1 MFIGPQLQPRSPA
14 CWSEAI
20 NLHFS
25 SLINQKKRSEPL
37 KRDSYVT
44 KKSTFFFF
52 VCFIHTHLFGL
63 ISNEPL
69 FILTLM
75 DFVSI
80 NVHLLIGW
88 TKKRVMKSCLCPQ
101 LSLPRPLPAGQ
112 AEEVGQR
119 LIESGSLW
127 PLPLMALGPVRFD
140 VKLFHSNNHFH
151 SGIISQSKDLTTFW
165 PQWSVWC
172 HFL

>member
-1 MFIGPQLQPRSPA
+1 MKAGLIHYK
-14 CWSEAI
+14 
-20 NLHFS
+20 NL
-25 SLINQKKRSEPL
+25 LL
-37 KRDSYVT
+37 
-44 KKSTFFFF
+44 FF
-52 VCFIHTHLFGL
+52 VFIHTHLFGL

-88 TKKRVMKSCLCPQ
+88 TKKRVMKSCLWPWRCPR

-119 LIESGSLW
+119 LIETGSLW
-127 PLPLMALGPVRFD
+127 PRPLMALGPVRFH
-140 VKLFHSNNHFH
+140 VRLFHSNNHFH
-151 SGIISQSKDLTTFW
+151 SGIISQSKDLTTF
-165 PQWSVWC
+165 
-172 HFL
+172 